1 MTVVLRRLAVVP
13 VLGLVVITIVFALL
27 RLLPTDASKILASQA
42 GGATAAE
49 ASKIKT
55 AIGLDAS
62 VPRQYWEYLSGLAH
76 LDLGASYYGN
86 VPVLDLLRNTVPV
99 TLELTAAAMIMA
111 ILLGISTGIVAA
123 ARRNTWLDTSLRGFA
138 TVSVSLP
145 WFALGVIFIVIF
157 GVAFNVLPLFGR
169 LSAGTTYSPK
179 TNFVLIDAFIQWDFS
194 YVGDWLRHLILPS
207 LTLAITTAGFIMRI
221 TRAAFLDTLSEDYVQ
236 TAKMKGMRER
246 RVLVRHVLRNASLPI
261 VTIIG
266 ILVGSLL
273 GGAVV
278 TEKVFSYPG
287 VGSLLVDGIEKRD
300 FFVVQG
306 AGLTIALLFILINTL
321 VDVTYVV
328 LDPRLRRT

>member
-1 MTVVLRRLAVVP
+1 MAIILRRLAIVP
-13 VLGLVVITIVFALL
+13 VVTLAVVTIVFALL
-27 RLLPTDASKILASQA
+27 RLLPTDAAKILASQA

-49 ASKIKT
+49 AAEIRT
-55 AIGLDAS
+55 ALGLDAS
-62 VPRQYWEYLSGLAH
+62 VPQQYWEYVKGLAQ

-86 VPVLDLLRNTVPV
+86 VPVLELLRGTVPV
-99 TLELTAAAMIMA
+99 TIELTVAAMIMA
-111 ILLGISTGIVAA
+111 ILLGVASGIVAA
-123 ARRNTWLDTSLRGFA
+123 ARRDTWLDTSLRSFA

-157 GVAFNVLPLFGR
+157 GVAFEVLPLFGR
-169 LSAGTTYSPK
+169 LSAGTTYEPK
-179 TNFVLIDAFIQWDFS
+179 TNFILLDALIRWDFS
-194 YVGDWLRHLILPS
+194 YVGDWLEHLILPA

-246 RVLVRHVLRNASLPI
+246 ALLIRHVLQNAALPI

-266 ILVGSLL
+266 IQVGALL

-287 VGSLLVDGIEKRD
+287 VGSMLVDGITKRD

-306 AGLTIALLFILINTL
+306 AGLTIALLFTLINTL

-328 LDPRLRRT
+328 LDPRLRRA